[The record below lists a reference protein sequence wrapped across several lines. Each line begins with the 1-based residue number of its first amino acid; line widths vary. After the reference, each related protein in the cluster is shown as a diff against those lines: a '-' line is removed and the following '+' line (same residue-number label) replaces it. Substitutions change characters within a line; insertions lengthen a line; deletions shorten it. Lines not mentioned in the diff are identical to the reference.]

1 MGTKNVAVTVN
12 GLQDKALHNANENTD
27 VLGYEKEDIF
37 LPSEPVVIEPQEVLE
52 LKYI

>member
-1 MGTKNVAVTVN
+1 MGTKNVAATVN
-12 GLQDKALHNANENTD
+12 GLQDKENTD